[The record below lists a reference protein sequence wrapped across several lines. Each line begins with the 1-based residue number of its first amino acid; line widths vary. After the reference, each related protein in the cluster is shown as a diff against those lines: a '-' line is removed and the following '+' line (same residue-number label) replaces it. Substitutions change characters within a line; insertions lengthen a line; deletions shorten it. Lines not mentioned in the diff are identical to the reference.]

1 MQQKSFEQTERIQS
15 RKRFPKYKIKKKRWL
30 PLSSQLCLISRPEC
44 FEQCLNFNQD
54 LFLAFVRSAWETKPL
69 ISSPK
74 YQNLKKHNEEQ
85 TRTIILVF
93 HSTKKSNTLGLEKI
107 SYYLPSIKIVKGKKF
122 SFLAGQQWGVQIL
135 KRLEFLTL
143 KYLERKVASSC
154 RRWRNIKRSTT
165 RKIKKV
171 RGYVMLSALE
181 TQHIKRDKEQRNW
194 RHQRFFFWNVW
205 KNSNYN

>member
-44 FEQCLNFNQD
+44 FEQCLNFKQD

-93 HSTKKSNTLGLEKI
+93 HSTKKVK
-107 SYYLPSIKIVKGKKF
+107 YLRFKEDKLLLAIHKNCEGKKV
-122 SFLAGQQWGVQIL
+122 FLFG
-135 KRLEFLTL
+135 KTTM
-143 KYLERKVASSC
+143 
-154 RRWRNIKRSTT
+154 RSTNTQKT
-165 RKIKKV
+165 RIFNFEIFGKK
-171 RGYVMLSALE
+171 GC
-181 TQHIKRDKEQRNW
+181 
-194 RHQRFFFWNVW
+194 
-205 KNSNYN
+205 